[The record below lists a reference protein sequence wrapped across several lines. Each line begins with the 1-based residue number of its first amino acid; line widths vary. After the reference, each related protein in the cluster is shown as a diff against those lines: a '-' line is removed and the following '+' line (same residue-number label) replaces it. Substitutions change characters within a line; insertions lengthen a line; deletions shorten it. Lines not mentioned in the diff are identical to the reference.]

1 MKSRP
6 SLAHNEEC
14 KIRMMVEM
22 EKDENKHRVRKW
34 SVAKGIDDTEVSF
47 KHHDKG
53 MACNTRNHE
62 ETRRRARS

>member
-6 SLAHNEEC
+6 SLAHSEEC

-22 EKDENKHRVRKW
+22 EKDENKHRVRQW
-34 SVAKGIDDTEVSF
+34 SVEKGIDEREVSF

-53 MACNTRNHE
+53 MACNARN
-62 ETRRRARS
+62 